1 MKTAIS
7 YINNHKGQ
15 PRAVQLPIS
24 QWTKLMNKL
33 NKYEQMLSLK
43 SDLTKAFLALFA
55 LVGVLQKGVRRCC
68 VFPHWRDK

>member
-43 SDLTKAFLALFA
+43 SDLTKAFAD
-55 LVGVLQKGVRRCC
+55 VKKMQQGKTKKQSLQE
-68 VFPHWRDK
+68 FLHEL